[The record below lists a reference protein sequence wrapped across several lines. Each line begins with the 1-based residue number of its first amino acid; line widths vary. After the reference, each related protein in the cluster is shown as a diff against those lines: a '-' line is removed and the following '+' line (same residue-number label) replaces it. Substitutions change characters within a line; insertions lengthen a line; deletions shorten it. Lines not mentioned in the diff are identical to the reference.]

1 MDLLTPFTYNFLHA
15 QRLVFVF
22 FPHNKLVENTLKR
35 KGLIYVKGKFLVGAI
50 AVGAVLGS
58 AAAVAI
64 APCCTSSHNRR
75 KLMKYKNQMFKTVGS
90 VLDAVADFRR

>member
-1 MDLLTPFTYNFLHA
+1 
-15 QRLVFVF
+15 
-22 FPHNKLVENTLKR
+22 
-35 KGLIYVKGKFLVGAI
+35 VKGKVFIGAV

-64 APCCTSSHNRR
+64 APCCTSSHSRK
-75 KLMKYKNQMFKTVGS
+75 KLMRYKNQMFKTVGS

>member
-1 MDLLTPFTYNFLHA
+1 M
-15 QRLVFVF
+15 
-22 FPHNKLVENTLKR
+22 
-35 KGLIYVKGKFLVGAI
+35 KGKVFIGAV

-64 APCCTSSHNRR
+64 APCCTTSSHNRK
-75 KLMKYKNQMFKTVGS
+75 KLMRYKNHMFKTVGS